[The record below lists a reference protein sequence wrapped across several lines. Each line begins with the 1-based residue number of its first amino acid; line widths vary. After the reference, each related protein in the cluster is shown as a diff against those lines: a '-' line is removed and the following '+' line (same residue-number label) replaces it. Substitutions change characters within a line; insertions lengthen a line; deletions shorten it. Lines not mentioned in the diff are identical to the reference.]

1 MVGKTIFF
9 SLVSILDLDHTAK
22 NVKCDVLQT
31 CADTIARFICYC
43 SALPAGAIIGSVF
56 GSVVLVLCL
65 ISAFCVTPYCICY
78 VKLEHSC
85 SQIK

>member
-56 GSVVLVLCL
+56 GSVVLVLCTTTAMLVPPRTIL
-65 ISAFCVTPYCICY
+65 ITMVM
-78 VKLEHSC
+78 KLATISG
-85 SQIK
+85 